1 MRRIAVLCIL
11 GMWVAAGAEAAS
23 AMVPTKRAAYTGR
36 ARASTHGSVHR
47 RTKSTRAPMHQ
58 RAHYSTDSQSGADP
72 LLLGN
77 GSVLSQGDSDTAGQ
91 AEAIQQTATTSGTV
105 ESISLYVAPNGQW
118 SGAPGPTVV
127 LGLYSDNNG
136 KPGTLLTS
144 GSAAQKAKSW
154 ATATVPKVSVTA
166 GTRYWLALLSPS
178 GSVYYFTSPTANCG
192 DVGSTQTNLRNLPSS
207 FSTGPSWGICPA
219 SIHADGIAGGPPA
232 PQPPAPHPPA
242 PPSNMAAPTISG
254 TPQQGD
260 TLTAS
265 QGTWSGD
272 TPMSYSYRWSDG
284 VTGQADTLSSAD
296 VGKNVSVTVTAADDG
311 GSASATSASAG
322 PVTAPPPAPAPVAP
336 SNTAAP
342 TISGTAQ
349 QGDTLTASSGSW
361 WGDTPM
367 SYTYKWS
374 DGATGQSHTL
384 SSADVGK
391 NVSVTVTA
399 TNDGGSASATSAS
412 VGPVT
417 APPPPPA
424 PVAPSNTAAPTIS
437 GTAQQGDTLTAS
449 SGSWSGDTPM
459 SYTYKWS
466 DGATGQAD
474 TLSSADVGKNV
485 SVTVTATN
493 DAGNSS
499 ATSQSVGPVTAQQQ
513 QGNCTVTVSSVSNV
527 NADLTPGAV
536 VCLTAGIYGSLSI
549 TASPSS
555 NATVTAAPA
564 AHVVV
569 AGVNLSGSNITV
581 SQLHSTGG
589 ITINNGGSN
598 DTIDHNDVTEAKCG
612 YGIAVFGVY
621 TGSSF
626 NPVANHDTIS
636 WNKIHDT
643 GTTCEADAL
652 RIQGY
657 ANITIVHND
666 EYNLADPNQY
676 HTDTLQSYQAGVPT
690 SGLVYSYNYAHDLAN
705 AGPPFL
711 KDGDVQNV
719 TITDNLVVRNTW
731 TGIGGMDLH
740 ENTSGLVF
748 RNNTYLGTSGTVVQ
762 GQGSAPNPS
771 LLFDHNVIDNANQS
785 GSTGYTITSDYNDFV
800 ENDEYAW
807 PLGAHDTRGTPA
819 GGYKCGSSCGSGT
832 AAGDDYELANNP
844 NGIGIDWNPANQ
856 AFGPAN

>member
-207 FSTGPSWGICPA
+207 FSTGPSWGNCPA

-322 PVTAPPPAPAPVAP
+322 PVTAPPPA
-336 SNTAAP
+336 
-342 TISGTAQ
+342 
-349 QGDTLTASSGSW
+349 
-361 WGDTPM
+361 
-367 SYTYKWS
+367 
-374 DGATGQSHTL
+374 
-384 SSADVGK
+384 
-391 NVSVTVTA
+391 
-399 TNDGGSASATSAS
+399 
-412 VGPVT
+412 
-417 APPPPPA
+417 PA